1 MVNGMYI
8 DPRDSVVTL
17 AAAVVPGDVVCYTDN
32 GVSKEVKALDAIPIY
47 HKMAVKPVAKGGR
60 IIKYGELIGIASQ
73 DIVPGQHVHTH
84 NVEEPERG

>member
-17 AAAVVPGDVVCYTDN
+17 AAAVVPGDVVCYTDD

-47 HKMAVKPVAKGGR
+47 HKMAVKP
-60 IIKYGELIGIASQ
+60 IGIASQ